1 MGGHG
6 GDALTDDRFRAVV
19 VGGSAGGLSALLA
32 VLEPIPADFPLPIL
46 VALHLHKTDGG
57 RFAEHLAGS
66 VSIAVSEALDKE
78 VIEPSHLYVAP
89 ADYHLLVERGG
100 SIALSIDPKVN
111 WARPSIDVMFE
122 SAARAWADAVIGV
135 ILSGANDD
143 GARGMKV
150 IADLGG
156 ACIAQDP
163 DTADSPVMPR
173 SAIELARI
181 ETVLPPACIGEL
193 LLRLGHTG

>member
-1 MGGHG
+1 
-6 GDALTDDRFRAVV
+6 VV

-57 RFAEHLAGS
+57 RFAEHLAARAA
-66 VSIAVSEALDKE
+66 IAVSEACDKE
-78 VIEPSHLYVAP
+78 VIEPAHLYVAP

-111 WARPSIDVMFE
+111 WSRPSIDVTFE

-181 ETVLPPACIGEL
+181 ETVLPPAGIGEL
-193 LLRLGHTG
+193 LLRLGRAGVTRGMGCDIEGGAV